1 MAPRA
6 LNPTRHAA
14 RRDEFV
20 DAAQRLIQSKGYE
33 QLSIDDVLSATG
45 SSKGA
50 FYHYFDSK
58 RSLLSAVIDRMVDA
72 GISLVGQVVADP
84 DLSAVEKL
92 QGYFKTLAAFKGEQ
106 REFLLKVIDVWYS
119 DDNAI
124 VRERF
129 RRETVRLVAPHFA
142 AIIRQGIAEGSF
154 SLAEP
159 DDMARVVLALMMD
172 TGDEAGQL
180 YLARHAGQISFD
192 DVRQR
197 ISTYEAALERLLGV
211 VPGTLQLVDE
221 PTLRTW
227 FE

>member
-1 MAPRA
+1 M
-6 LNPTRHAA
+6 
-14 RRDEFV
+14 
-20 DAAQRLIQSKGYE
+20 
-33 QLSIDDVLSATG
+33 
-45 SSKGA
+45 
-50 FYHYFDSK
+50 
-58 RSLLSAVIDRMVDA
+58 LSAVIDRMVNA
-72 GISLVGQVVADP
+72 GIALVGSVVADP
-84 DLSAVEKL
+84 NLSAVEKL
-92 QGYFKTLAAFKGEQ
+92 QGYFKTLAAFKGQQ

-142 AIIRQGIAEGSF
+142 QIIRQGISEGTF
-154 SLAEP
+154 SLTQPEE
-159 DDMARVVLALMMD
+159 MARVALALMMD

-180 YLARHAGQISFD
+180 YAARHAGEISLD
-192 DVRQR
+192 EVRQR
-197 ISTYEAALERLLGV
+197 ISTYEAAIERLLGV